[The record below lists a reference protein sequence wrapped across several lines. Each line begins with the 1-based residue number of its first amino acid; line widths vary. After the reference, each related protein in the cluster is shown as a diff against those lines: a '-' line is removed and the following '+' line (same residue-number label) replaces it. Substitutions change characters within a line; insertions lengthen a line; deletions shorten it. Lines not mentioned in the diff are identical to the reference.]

1 MPTQLPADCLNEIF
15 EYLERDKAALH
26 SCLLVN
32 RLWCEISV
40 RILWKNIWIP
50 VGYEHRMRVETS
62 ILNTLIGCLPNKSK
76 THLQEKGILNS
87 TQISKTCLFDYPTF
101 CKVLSIH
108 MIGQMIIDVF
118 KNQKYLAKE
127 IMKMFMTRTSLKKL
141 SYYNNPNTL
150 NLSFVRYPGTKECF
164 TRLSK
169 LTCSSDIK
177 SIFFCK
183 LSQICFNIESLT
195 IEFNGTISNDL
206 KNLISSQN
214 NLKYLSLSQPFFSM
228 TDWSDIIPSLIKHT
242 NTLIKLKIYWEAY
255 NFLNRSKQL
264 SFITK
269 FSILQE
275 LVLSFQRNDHFDEIN
290 NILQHSIFPHLKI
303 LKFPYRYPKVEILIK
318 FLKNNGKNLKEFFIN
333 YTLPILPADD
343 LLNLRISKCCPN
355 LRLLSTLF
363 KKVESLKLFLNRCQQ
378 LECFETHY
386 NYGLSERDILGALA
400 ESSPKNFFK
409 LKLLY
414 YSYSQLTPEDLEDF
428 FINWKNRVQQK
439 SFYFTMIGK
448 FNNIDDYYIN
458 RLKNDESMKMIEK
471 YKKLGILKKFE
482 IINH

>member
-1 MPTQLPADCLNEIF
+1 MSCQLPADCLNEIF
-15 EYLERDKAALH
+15 EYLEKDKVTLH

-40 RILWKNIWIP
+40 RILWRNIWIP
-50 VGYEHRMRVETS
+50 VGYEHRLKVETS
-62 ILNTLIGCLPNKSK
+62 ILNTLIACLPNKSK
-76 THLQEKGILNS
+76 THLLEKGILNS
-87 TQISKTCLFDYPTF
+87 TQISKSCFFDYPSF

-127 IMKMFMTRTSLKKL
+127 IMKMFMTRSYLKKL

-150 NLSFVRYPGTKECF
+150 NLSFIRYPRAKDCF
-164 TRLSK
+164 TRLTK

-177 SIFFCK
+177 SVFFYK
-183 LSQICFNIESLT
+183 LSQISFNIQSLT
-195 IEFNGTISNDL
+195 IEFNGTISEDL
-206 KNLISSQN
+206 KNLIISQN
-214 NLKYLSLSQPFFSM
+214 NLKNLSLSQPFFSM
-228 TDWSDIIPSLIKHT
+228 TDWSDIIPSLIKHS
-242 NTLIKLKIYWEAY
+242 NTIIKLKIYWEAC
-255 NFLNRSKQL
+255 NLLIRTKKL

-269 FSILQE
+269 FLNLQE

-290 NILQHSIFPHLKI
+290 NILQYSIFPHLQI
-303 LKFPYRYPKVEILIK
+303 LKFPYRYPKVDILIK
-318 FLKNNGKNLKEFFIN
+318 FLKNNGKNLKEFYIN
-333 YTLPILPADD
+333 YTLPILPVND
-343 LLNLRISKCCPN
+343 LLNLKISRYCPN
-355 LRLLSTLF
+355 LKLLSTLF
-363 KKVESLKLFLNRCQQ
+363 KKVESLKIFFNRCQQ

-400 ESSPKNFFK
+400 EYSPKNFFK

-414 YSYSQLTPEDLEDF
+414 YSYSQLTPDDLEEF
-428 FINWKNRVQQK
+428 FINWKNRLQQK

-448 FNNIDDYYIN
+448 FNNIDDSYIN
-458 RLKNDESMKMIEK
+458 RLKNDENMKMIEK
-471 YKKLGILKKFE
+471 YKKLGIIKKFE